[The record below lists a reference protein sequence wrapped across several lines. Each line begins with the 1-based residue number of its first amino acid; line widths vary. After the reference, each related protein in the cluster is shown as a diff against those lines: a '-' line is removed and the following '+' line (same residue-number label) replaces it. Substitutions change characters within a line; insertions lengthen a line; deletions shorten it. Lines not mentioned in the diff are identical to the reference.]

1 MSASIDNLPKQP
13 SRRTAIVAMFLGLGV
28 AVFTVVAE
36 QPKASAPSACAT
48 SASAAEVAREI
59 LEIQNQLGGSIVK
72 ASVMEDSWLTLA
84 PSPTP
89 LASASVAALR
99 EAAWQ
104 VIAAAH
110 RLELVDLY
118 SQADALRELA
128 SQLRHDARNM
138 KRRAEK
144 TEQTGLAPPP
154 RLIDILPHRQ

>member
-1 MSASIDNLPKQP
+1 MSTSTDNLSKQP

-36 QPKASAPSACAT
+36 QREASAPSAST
-48 SASAAEVAREI
+48 AEVAREI

-72 ASVMEDSWLTLA
+72 APIEEESWLSLA

-89 LASASVAALR
+89 LASAAAPVAALR

-104 VIAAAH
+104 VVVAAH

-138 KRRAEK
+138 QREAEK
-144 TEQTGLAPPP
+144 TE
-154 RLIDILPHRQ
+154 

>member
-1 MSASIDNLPKQP
+1 MSTSTDNLSKQP

-36 QPKASAPSACAT
+36 QHEASAPSASTAE
-48 SASAAEVAREI
+48 ASTAEVAREI

-72 ASVMEDSWLTLA
+72 SLVEEDSRPLVGGNSWLA
-84 PSPTP
+84 PTPSP
-89 LASASVAALR
+89 ASAPVAALR

-104 VIAAAH
+104 VVVAAH
-110 RLELVDLY
+110 RLELADLY

-138 KRRAEK
+138 KREAEK
-144 TEQTGLAPPP
+144 TE
-154 RLIDILPHRQ
+154 

>member
-1 MSASIDNLPKQP
+1 
-13 SRRTAIVAMFLGLGV
+13 MFLGLGV

-36 QPKASAPSACAT
+36 QPEASAP

-72 ASVMEDSWLTLA
+72 ASVMEDSWFTLTPA
-84 PSPTP
+84 PTP
-89 LASASVAALR
+89 LVSAPVAALR

-104 VIAAAH
+104 VVAAAH
-110 RLELVDLY
+110 RLEIVDLY

-138 KRRAEK
+138 KREAKK
-144 TEQTGLAPPP
+144 TE
-154 RLIDILPHRQ
+154 

>member
-1 MSASIDNLPKQP
+1 
-13 SRRTAIVAMFLGLGV
+13 MFLGLGV

-36 QPKASAPSACAT
+36 QREASAPSAST
-48 SASAAEVAREI
+48 AEVAREI

-72 ASVMEDSWLTLA
+72 APIEEESWLSLA

-89 LASASVAALR
+89 LASAAAPVAALR

-104 VIAAAH
+104 VVVAAH

-138 KRRAEK
+138 QREAEK
-144 TEQTGLAPPP
+144 TE
-154 RLIDILPHRQ
+154 

>member
-1 MSASIDNLPKQP
+1 
-13 SRRTAIVAMFLGLGV
+13 MFLGLGV

-36 QPKASAPSACAT
+36 QPKASAP

-72 ASVMEDSWLTLA
+72 ASVMEDSWLTLT

-89 LASASVAALR
+89 LASAPAPVAALR

-104 VIAAAH
+104 VAAAAH

-138 KRRAEK
+138 KREAEK
-144 TEQTGLAPPP
+144 TE
-154 RLIDILPHRQ
+154 

>member
-1 MSASIDNLPKQP
+1 MSTSTDNLSKQP

-36 QPKASAPSACAT
+36 QHEASAPSDSTAE
-48 SASAAEVAREI
+48 ASTAEIAREI

-72 ASVMEDSWLTLA
+72 APVEEDSWLSLT

-89 LASASVAALR
+89 LASASAAAPVAALR

-104 VIAAAH
+104 VVVAAH
-110 RLELVDLY
+110 HLELVDLY

-138 KRRAEK
+138 QREAEK
-144 TEQTGLAPPP
+144 TE
-154 RLIDILPHRQ
+154 

>member
-1 MSASIDNLPKQP
+1 MSTSTDNLPKQP
-13 SRRTAIVAMFLGLGV
+13 SRRTAIGAMFLGLGV
-28 AVFTVVAE
+28 AVFTVVAG
-36 QPKASAPSACAT
+36 QPEAFAPSD
-48 SASAAEVAREI
+48 SAEEVAREI

-72 ASVMEDSWLTLA
+72 APIEEESWLSLA

-89 LASASVAALR
+89 LASAAAPVAALR

-104 VIAAAH
+104 VVVAAH

-138 KRRAEK
+138 KREAEK
-144 TEQTGLAPPP
+144 TE
-154 RLIDILPHRQ
+154 

>member
-1 MSASIDNLPKQP
+1 MSAFTENLTKQP
-13 SRRTAIVAMFLGLGV
+13 SRRTAIGAMFLGLGV

-36 QPKASAPSACAT
+36 QPESSAPSACATSACAT

-59 LEIQNQLGGSIVK
+59 LEIQNQLGGSIVE
-72 ASVMEDSWLTLA
+72 ASNMEDSWLTLT

-89 LASASVAALR
+89 LVSAPAPVAALR

-104 VIAAAH
+104 VVAAAH
-110 RLELVDLY
+110 RLEIVDLY

-138 KRRAEK
+138 KREAEK
-144 TEQTGLAPPP
+144 TE
-154 RLIDILPHRQ
+154 